1 MMGAMQASDKNP
13 QRSESRASVYAMF
26 ALVTVGAALGNLSQT
41 GLNAMLPSTMA
52 EFGVEV
58 DVGQWFTTGYMLV
71 LGVAVPIATFLMQR
85 LDDRRYMLLSFGL
98 FTAGSLIDFVAPEF
112 FSMLLGRV
120 LQAVAV
126 GLLIPKNQTIAMT
139 KFPPGRQA
147 TAMGIAGIALG
158 FAPSVGPTVGGG
170 MDYAFGWRSFFLL
183 LFAISAGLIV
193 LTVAFVRKS
202 DDGDAATRFET
213 LSFVLSTLGFG
224 GVLLGLSQAS
234 TYGFA
239 SLWVWA
245 PAAVGVVCLFLFVHR
260 QRHVEFPLMDLH
272 IFESRKFMAGLMASV
287 FLFACYMGVTLV
299 IPLYVQDVL
308 GGTSLDA
315 GLVTF
320 PTVFTAIL
328 VNPLSGILADK
339 TSPRFSALIFGTF
352 LTVGAILCVFIGE
365 DTPLW
370 LLSIWQTL
378 RAIGVSGLI
387 GPLLTYALSGLQGPL
402 IGHGSSASVII
413 RQVAATFGTAIMVF
427 FVAAL
432 LPLAQVG
439 AIGVAMPYQAAFAFS
454 AVMAVV
460 SLSIIIARVR

>member
-1 MMGAMQASDKNP
+1 
-13 QRSESRASVYAMF
+13 MF
-26 ALVTVGAALGNLSQT
+26 ALVTIGSALGNLSQT
-41 GLNAMLPSTMA
+41 GLNAMLPSTMI

-71 LGVAVPIATFLMQR
+71 LGVAVPIATFLMQK
-85 LDDRRYMLLSFGL
+85 LNDRQYMLLGFGL
-98 FTAGSLIDFVAPEF
+98 FAAGSLLDFVAPEF
-112 FSMLLGRV
+112 FSMLLGRI
-120 LQAVAV
+120 LQAVSV
-126 GLLIPKNQTIAMT
+126 GLLIPKNQTICMT
-139 KFPPGRQA
+139 KFPPGKQA

-158 FAPSVGPTVGGG
+158 FAPSVGPTVGGA
-170 MDYAFGWRSFFLL
+170 MDSAFGWRSFFLL
-183 LFAISAGLIV
+183 LFVLSATLIV
-193 LTVAFVRKS
+193 LTFVVVRRPAS
-202 DDGDAATRFET
+202 GDGDARFET
-213 LSFVLSTLGFG
+213 LSFILSTLGFG

-239 SLWVWA
+239 SMWVWI
-245 PAAVGVVCLFLFVHR
+245 PVAVGVVCLFLFVRR
-260 QRHVEFPLMDLH
+260 QRHVEYPLMDLR
-272 IFESRKFMAGLMASV
+272 IFESRQFNAGLMAAV

-352 LTVGAILCVFIGE
+352 LAVGAVLCCFVGD

-370 LLSIWQTL
+370 MLSVWQTL

-387 GPLLTYALSGLQGPL
+387 GPLLTFSLAGLKGPL
-402 IGHGSSASVII
+402 IGHGSSAQVVI

-427 FVAAL
+427 CVAAL
-432 LPLAQVG
+432 LPFAADG
-439 AIGVAMPYQAAFAFS
+439 AIGAAVPYQVAFAFS
-454 AVMAVV
+454 ALMGIA
-460 SLSIIIARVR
+460 SLGLIITRVK

>member
-1 MMGAMQASDKNP
+1 
-13 QRSESRASVYAMF
+13 MF
-26 ALVTVGAALGNLSQT
+26 ALVTIGSALGNLSQT
-41 GLNAMLPSTMA
+41 GLNAMLPSTMI

-71 LGVAVPIATFLMQR
+71 LGVAVPIATFLMQK
-85 LDDRRYMLLSFGL
+85 LNDRQYMLLGFGL
-98 FTAGSLIDFVAPEF
+98 FAVGSLLDFVSPEF
-112 FSMLLGRV
+112 FSMLLGRI
-120 LQAVAV
+120 LQAVSV
-126 GLLIPKNQTIAMT
+126 GLLIPKNQTICMT
-139 KFPPGRQA
+139 KFPPGKQA

-158 FAPSVGPTVGGG
+158 FAPSVGPTVGGA
-170 MDYAFGWRSFFLL
+170 MDSAFGWRSFFLL
-183 LFAISAGLIV
+183 LFALSATLIV
-193 LTVAFVRKS
+193 LTFLVVRHPAS
-202 DDGDAATRFET
+202 GDGAARFET
-213 LSFVLSTLGFG
+213 LSLILSSLGFG

-239 SLWVWA
+239 SMWVWI
-245 PAAVGVVCLFLFVHR
+245 PVAVGVVCLFLFVRR
-260 QRHVEFPLMDLH
+260 QRHVEYPLMDLR
-272 IFESRKFMAGLMASV
+272 IFESRQFNAGLMAAV

-352 LTVGAILCVFIGE
+352 LAVGAVLCCFVGD

-370 LLSIWQTL
+370 MLSIWQTL

-387 GPLLTYALSGLQGPL
+387 GPLLTFSLAGLKGPL
-402 IGHGSSASVII
+402 IGHGSSAQVVI

-427 FVAAL
+427 CVAAL
-432 LPLAQVG
+432 LPFAADG
-439 AIGVAMPYQAAFAFS
+439 AIGAAVPYQVAFAFS
-454 AVMAVV
+454 ALMGIA
-460 SLSIIIARVR
+460 SLGLIITRVK

>member
-1 MMGAMQASDKNP
+1 
-13 QRSESRASVYAMF
+13 MF
-26 ALVTVGAALGNLSQT
+26 ALVTIGSALGNLSQT
-41 GLNAMLPSTMA
+41 GLNAMLPSTMI

-71 LGVAVPIATFLMQR
+71 LGVAVPIATFLMQK
-85 LDDRRYMLLSFGL
+85 LNDRQYMLLGFGL
-98 FTAGSLIDFVAPEF
+98 FAAGSLLDFVAPEF
-112 FSMLLGRV
+112 FSMLLGRI
-120 LQAVAV
+120 LQAVSV
-126 GLLIPKNQTIAMT
+126 GLLIPKNQTICMT
-139 KFPPGRQA
+139 KFPPGKQA

-158 FAPSVGPTVGGG
+158 FAPSVGPTVGGA
-170 MDYAFGWRSFFLL
+170 MDSAFGWRSFFLL
-183 LFAISAGLIV
+183 LFVLSATLIV
-193 LTVAFVRKS
+193 LTFVVVRRPAS
-202 DDGDAATRFET
+202 GDGDARFET
-213 LSFVLSTLGFG
+213 PSFILSTLGFG

-239 SLWVWA
+239 SMWVWI
-245 PAAVGVVCLFLFVHR
+245 PVAVGVVCLFLFVRR
-260 QRHVEFPLMDLH
+260 QRHVEYPLMDLR
-272 IFESRKFMAGLMASV
+272 IFESRQFNAGLMAAV

-352 LTVGAILCVFIGE
+352 LAVGAVLCCFVGD

-370 LLSIWQTL
+370 MLSVWQTL

-387 GPLLTYALSGLQGPL
+387 GPLLTFSLAGLKGPL
-402 IGHGSSASVII
+402 IGHGSSAQVVI

-427 FVAAL
+427 CVAAL
-432 LPLAQVG
+432 LPFAADG
-439 AIGVAMPYQAAFAFS
+439 AIGAAVPYQVAFAFS
-454 AVMAVV
+454 ALMGIA
-460 SLSIIIARVR
+460 SLGLIITRVK

>member
-1 MMGAMQASDKNP
+1 
-13 QRSESRASVYAMF
+13 MF
-26 ALVTVGAALGNLSQT
+26 ALVTIGSALGNLSQT
-41 GLNAMLPSTMA
+41 GLNAMLPSTMI

-71 LGVAVPIATFLMQR
+71 LGVAVPIATFLMQK
-85 LDDRRYMLLSFGL
+85 LNDRQYMLLGFGL
-98 FTAGSLIDFVAPEF
+98 FAVGSLLDFVSPEF
-112 FSMLLGRV
+112 FSMLLGRI
-120 LQAVAV
+120 LQAVSV
-126 GLLIPKNQTIAMT
+126 GLLIPKNQTICMT
-139 KFPPGRQA
+139 KFPPGKQA

-158 FAPSVGPTVGGG
+158 FAPSVGPTVGGA
-170 MDYAFGWRSFFLL
+170 MDSAFGWRSFFLL
-183 LFAISAGLIV
+183 LFVLSATLIV
-193 LTVAFVRKS
+193 LTFVVVRRPAS
-202 DDGDAATRFET
+202 GDGDARFET
-213 LSFVLSTLGFG
+213 LSFILSTLGFG

-239 SLWVWA
+239 SMWVWV
-245 PAAVGVVCLFLFVHR
+245 PVGVGIVCLFLFVRR
-260 QRHVEFPLMDLH
+260 QRHVEYPLMDLR
-272 IFESRKFMAGLMASV
+272 IFESRQFNAGLMAAV

-352 LTVGAILCVFIGE
+352 LAVGAVLCCFVGD

-370 LLSIWQTL
+370 MLSVWQTL

-387 GPLLTYALSGLQGPL
+387 GPLLTFSLAGLKGPL
-402 IGHGSSASVII
+402 IGHGSSAQVVI

-427 FVAAL
+427 CVAAL
-432 LPLAQVG
+432 LPFAADG
-439 AIGVAMPYQAAFAFS
+439 AIGAAVPYQVAFAFS
-454 AVMAVV
+454 ALMGIA
-460 SLSIIIARVR
+460 SLGLIITRVK

>member
-1 MMGAMQASDKNP
+1 
-13 QRSESRASVYAMF
+13 MF
-26 ALVTVGAALGNLSQT
+26 ALVTIGSALGNLSQT
-41 GLNAMLPSTMA
+41 GLNAMLPSTMI

-71 LGVAVPIATFLMQR
+71 LGVAVPIATFLMQK
-85 LDDRRYMLLSFGL
+85 LNDRQYMLLGFGL
-98 FTAGSLIDFVAPEF
+98 FAAGSLLDFVAPEF
-112 FSMLLGRV
+112 FSMLLGRI
-120 LQAVAV
+120 LQAVSV
-126 GLLIPKNQTIAMT
+126 GLLIPKNQTICMT
-139 KFPPGRQA
+139 KFPPGKQA

-158 FAPSVGPTVGGG
+158 FAPSVGPTVGGA
-170 MDYAFGWRSFFLL
+170 MDSAFGWRSFFLL
-183 LFAISAGLIV
+183 LFVLSATLIV
-193 LTVAFVRKS
+193 LTFVVVRRPAS
-202 DDGDAATRFET
+202 GDGDARFET
-213 LSFVLSTLGFG
+213 LSFILSTLGFG

-239 SLWVWA
+239 SMWVWI
-245 PAAVGVVCLFLFVHR
+245 PVAVGVVCLFLFVRR
-260 QRHVEFPLMDLH
+260 QRHVEYPLMDLR
-272 IFESRKFMAGLMASV
+272 IFESRQFNAGLMAAV

-352 LTVGAILCVFIGE
+352 LAVGAVLCCFVGD

-370 LLSIWQTL
+370 MLSIWQTL

-387 GPLLTYALSGLQGPL
+387 GPLLTFSLAGLKGPL
-402 IGHGSSASVII
+402 IGHGSSAQVVI

-427 FVAAL
+427 CVAAL
-432 LPLAQVG
+432 LPFAADG
-439 AIGVAMPYQAAFAFS
+439 AIGAAVPYQVAFAFS
-454 AVMAVV
+454 ALMGIA
-460 SLSIIIARVR
+460 SLGLIITRVK

>member
-1 MMGAMQASDKNP
+1 
-13 QRSESRASVYAMF
+13 MF
-26 ALVTVGAALGNLSQT
+26 ALVTIGSALGNLSQT
-41 GLNAMLPSTMA
+41 GLNAMLPSTMI

-71 LGVAVPIATFLMQR
+71 LGVAVPIATFLMQK
-85 LDDRRYMLLSFGL
+85 LNDRQYMLLGFGL
-98 FTAGSLIDFVAPEF
+98 FAAGSLLDFVAPEF
-112 FSMLLGRV
+112 FSMLLGRI
-120 LQAVAV
+120 LQAVSV
-126 GLLIPKNQTIAMT
+126 GLLIPKNQTICMT
-139 KFPPGRQA
+139 KFPPGKQA

-158 FAPSVGPTVGGG
+158 FAPSVGPTVGGA
-170 MDYAFGWRSFFLL
+170 MDSAFGWRSFFLL
-183 LFAISAGLIV
+183 LFVLSATLIV
-193 LTVAFVRKS
+193 LTFVVVRRPALG
-202 DDGDAATRFET
+202 DGDARFET
-213 LSFVLSTLGFG
+213 PSFILSTLGFG

-239 SLWVWA
+239 SMWVWI
-245 PAAVGVVCLFLFVHR
+245 PVAVGVVCLFLFVRR
-260 QRHVEFPLMDLH
+260 QRHVEYPLMDLR
-272 IFESRKFMAGLMASV
+272 IFESRQFNAGLMAAV

-352 LTVGAILCVFIGE
+352 LAVGAVLCCFVGD

-370 LLSIWQTL
+370 MLSIWQTL

-387 GPLLTYALSGLQGPL
+387 GPLLTFSLAGLKGPL
-402 IGHGSSASVII
+402 IGHGSSAQVVI

-427 FVAAL
+427 CVAAL
-432 LPLAQVG
+432 LPFAADG
-439 AIGVAMPYQAAFAFS
+439 AIGAAVPYQVAFAFS
-454 AVMAVV
+454 ALMGIA
-460 SLSIIIARVR
+460 SLGLIITRVK

>member
-1 MMGAMQASDKNP
+1 
-13 QRSESRASVYAMF
+13 MF
-26 ALVTVGAALGNLSQT
+26 ALVTIGSALGNLSQT
-41 GLNAMLPSTMA
+41 GLNAMLPSTMI

-71 LGVAVPIATFLMQR
+71 LGVAVPIATFLMQK
-85 LDDRRYMLLSFGL
+85 LNDRQYMLLGFGL
-98 FTAGSLIDFVAPEF
+98 FAAGSLLDFVAPEF
-112 FSMLLGRV
+112 FSMLLGRI
-120 LQAVAV
+120 LQAVSV
-126 GLLIPKNQTIAMT
+126 GLLIPKNQTICMT
-139 KFPPGRQA
+139 KFPPGKQA

-158 FAPSVGPTVGGG
+158 FAPSVGPTVGGA
-170 MDYAFGWRSFFLL
+170 MDSAFGWRSFFLL
-183 LFAISAGLIV
+183 LFVLSATLIV
-193 LTVAFVRKS
+193 LTFVVVRRPALG
-202 DDGDAATRFET
+202 DGDARFET
-213 LSFVLSTLGFG
+213 PSFILSTLGFG

-239 SLWVWA
+239 SMWVWI
-245 PAAVGVVCLFLFVHR
+245 PVAVGVVCLFLFVRR
-260 QRHVEFPLMDLH
+260 QRHVEYPLMDLR
-272 IFESRKFMAGLMASV
+272 IFESRQFNAGLMAAV

-352 LTVGAILCVFIGE
+352 LAVGAVLCCFVGD

-370 LLSIWQTL
+370 MLSVWQTL

-387 GPLLTYALSGLQGPL
+387 GPLLTFSLAGLKGPL
-402 IGHGSSASVII
+402 IGHGSSAQVVI

-427 FVAAL
+427 CVAAL
-432 LPLAQVG
+432 LPFAADG
-439 AIGVAMPYQAAFAFS
+439 AIGAAVPYQVAFAFS
-454 AVMAVV
+454 ALMGIA
-460 SLSIIIARVR
+460 SLGLIITRVK

>member
-1 MMGAMQASDKNP
+1 
-13 QRSESRASVYAMF
+13 MF
-26 ALVTVGAALGNLSQT
+26 ALVTIGSALGNLSQT
-41 GLNAMLPSTMA
+41 GLNAMLPSTMI

-71 LGVAVPIATFLMQR
+71 LGVAVPIATFLMQK
-85 LDDRRYMLLSFGL
+85 LNDRQYMLLGFGL
-98 FTAGSLIDFVAPEF
+98 FAAGSLLDFVAPEF
-112 FSMLLGRV
+112 FSMLLGRI
-120 LQAVAV
+120 LQAVSV
-126 GLLIPKNQTIAMT
+126 GLLIPKNQTICMT
-139 KFPPGRQA
+139 KFPPGKQA

-158 FAPSVGPTVGGG
+158 FAPSVGPTVGGA
-170 MDYAFGWRSFFLL
+170 MDSAFGWRSFFLL
-183 LFAISAGLIV
+183 LFVLSATLIV
-193 LTVAFVRKS
+193 LTFVVVRRPALG
-202 DDGDAATRFET
+202 DGDARFET
-213 LSFVLSTLGFG
+213 PSFILSTLGFG

-239 SLWVWA
+239 SMWVWI
-245 PAAVGVVCLFLFVHR
+245 PVAVGVVCLFLFVRR
-260 QRHVEFPLMDLH
+260 QRHVEYPLMDLR
-272 IFESRKFMAGLMASV
+272 IFESRQFNAGLMAAV

-352 LTVGAILCVFIGE
+352 LAVGAVLCCFVGD

-370 LLSIWQTL
+370 MLSVWQTL

-387 GPLLTYALSGLQGPL
+387 GPLLTFSLAGLKGPL
-402 IGHGSSASVII
+402 IGHGSSAQVVI

-427 FVAAL
+427 CVAAL
-432 LPLAQVG
+432 LPFAADG
-439 AIGVAMPYQAAFAFS
+439 AVGVAVPYQVAFAFS
-454 AVMAVV
+454 ALMGIA
-460 SLSIIIARVR
+460 SLGLIITRVK

>member
-1 MMGAMQASDKNP
+1 
-13 QRSESRASVYAMF
+13 MF
-26 ALVTVGAALGNLSQT
+26 ALVTIGSALGNLSQT
-41 GLNAMLPSTMA
+41 GLNAMLPSTMI

-71 LGVAVPIATFLMQR
+71 LGVAVPIATFLMQK
-85 LDDRRYMLLSFGL
+85 LNDRQYMLLGFGL
-98 FTAGSLIDFVAPEF
+98 FAAGSLLDFVAPEF
-112 FSMLLGRV
+112 FSMLLGRI
-120 LQAVAV
+120 LQAVSV
-126 GLLIPKNQTIAMT
+126 GLLIPKNQTICMT
-139 KFPPGRQA
+139 KFPPGKQA

-158 FAPSVGPTVGGG
+158 FAPSVGPTVGGA
-170 MDYAFGWRSFFLL
+170 MDSAFGWRSFFLL
-183 LFAISAGLIV
+183 LFVLSATLIV
-193 LTVAFVRKS
+193 LTFVVVRRPAS
-202 DDGDAATRFET
+202 GDGDARFET
-213 LSFVLSTLGFG
+213 PSFILSTLGFG

-239 SLWVWA
+239 SMWVWI
-245 PAAVGVVCLFLFVHR
+245 PVAVGVVCLFLFVRR
-260 QRHVEFPLMDLH
+260 QRHVEYPLMDLR
-272 IFESRKFMAGLMASV
+272 IFESRQFNAGLMAAV

-352 LTVGAILCVFIGE
+352 LAVGAVLCCFVGD

-370 LLSIWQTL
+370 MLSIWQTL

-387 GPLLTYALSGLQGPL
+387 GPLLTFSLAGLKGPL
-402 IGHGSSASVII
+402 IGHGSSAQVVI

-427 FVAAL
+427 CVAAL
-432 LPLAQVG
+432 LPFAADG
-439 AIGVAMPYQAAFAFS
+439 AIGAAVPYQVAFAFS
-454 AVMAVV
+454 ALMGIA
-460 SLSIIIARVR
+460 SLGLIITRVK

>member
-1 MMGAMQASDKNP
+1 
-13 QRSESRASVYAMF
+13 MF
-26 ALVTVGAALGNLSQT
+26 ALVTIGSALGNLSQT
-41 GLNAMLPSTMA
+41 GLNAMLPSTMI

-71 LGVAVPIATFLMQR
+71 LGVAVPIATFLMQK
-85 LDDRRYMLLSFGL
+85 LNDRQYMLLGFGL
-98 FTAGSLIDFVAPEF
+98 FAAGSLLDFVAPEF
-112 FSMLLGRV
+112 FSMLLGRI
-120 LQAVAV
+120 LQAVSV
-126 GLLIPKNQTIAMT
+126 GLLIPKNQTICMT
-139 KFPPGRQA
+139 KFPPGKQA

-158 FAPSVGPTVGGG
+158 FAPSVGPTVGGA
-170 MDYAFGWRSFFLL
+170 MDSAFGWRSFFLL
-183 LFAISAGLIV
+183 LFVLSATLIV
-193 LTVAFVRKS
+193 LTFVVVRRPAS
-202 DDGDAATRFET
+202 GDGDARFET
-213 LSFVLSTLGFG
+213 LSFILSTLGFG

-239 SLWVWA
+239 SMWVWI
-245 PAAVGVVCLFLFVHR
+245 PVAVGVVCLFLFVRR
-260 QRHVEFPLMDLH
+260 QRHVEYPLMDLR
-272 IFESRKFMAGLMASV
+272 IFESRQFNAGLMAAV

-308 GGTSLDA
+308 GGTSLDE

-352 LTVGAILCVFIGE
+352 LAVGAVLCCFVGD

-370 LLSIWQTL
+370 MLSVWQTL

-387 GPLLTYALSGLQGPL
+387 GPLLTFSLAGLKGPL
-402 IGHGSSASVII
+402 IGHGSSAQVVI

-427 FVAAL
+427 CVAAL
-432 LPLAQVG
+432 LPFAADG
-439 AIGVAMPYQAAFAFS
+439 AIGAAVPYQVAFAFS
-454 AVMAVV
+454 ALMGVA
-460 SLSIIIARVR
+460 SLGLIITRVK

>member
-1 MMGAMQASDKNP
+1 
-13 QRSESRASVYAMF
+13 MF
-26 ALVTVGAALGNLSQT
+26 ALVTIGSALGNLSQT
-41 GLNAMLPSTMA
+41 GLNAMLPSTMI

-71 LGVAVPIATFLMQR
+71 LGVAVPIATFLMQK
-85 LDDRRYMLLSFGL
+85 LNDRQYMLLGFGL
-98 FTAGSLIDFVAPEF
+98 FAAGSLLDFVAPEF
-112 FSMLLGRV
+112 FSMLLGRI
-120 LQAVAV
+120 LQAVSV
-126 GLLIPKNQTIAMT
+126 GLLIPKNQTICMT
-139 KFPPGRQA
+139 KFPPGKQA

-158 FAPSVGPTVGGG
+158 FAPSVGPTVGGA
-170 MDYAFGWRSFFLL
+170 MDSAFGWRSFFLL
-183 LFAISAGLIV
+183 LFVLSATLIV
-193 LTVAFVRKS
+193 LTFVVVRRPAS
-202 DDGDAATRFET
+202 GDGDARFET
-213 LSFVLSTLGFG
+213 LSFILSTLGFG

-239 SLWVWA
+239 SMWVWI
-245 PAAVGVVCLFLFVHR
+245 PVAVGVVCLFLFVRR
-260 QRHVEFPLMDLH
+260 QRHVEYPLMDLR
-272 IFESRKFMAGLMASV
+272 IFESRQFNAGLMAAV

-352 LTVGAILCVFIGE
+352 LAVGAVLCCFVGD

-370 LLSIWQTL
+370 MLSIWQTL

-387 GPLLTYALSGLQGPL
+387 GPLLTFSLAGLKGPL
-402 IGHGSSASVII
+402 IGHGSSAQVVI

-427 FVAAL
+427 CVAAL
-432 LPLAQVG
+432 LPFAADG
-439 AIGVAMPYQAAFAFS
+439 AIGAAVPYQVAFAFS
-454 AVMAVV
+454 ALMGVA
-460 SLSIIIARVR
+460 SLGLIITRVK

>member
-1 MMGAMQASDKNP
+1 
-13 QRSESRASVYAMF
+13 MF
-26 ALVTVGAALGNLSQT
+26 ALVTIGSALGNLSQT
-41 GLNAMLPSTMA
+41 GLNAMLPSTMN

-71 LGVAVPIATFLMQR
+71 LGVAVPIATFLMQK
-85 LDDRRYMLLSFGL
+85 LNDRQYMLLGFGL
-98 FTAGSLIDFVAPEF
+98 FAVGSLLDFVSPEF
-112 FSMLLGRV
+112 FSMLLGRI
-120 LQAVAV
+120 LQAVSV
-126 GLLIPKNQTIAMT
+126 GLLIPKNQTICMT
-139 KFPPGRQA
+139 KFPPGKQA

-158 FAPSVGPTVGGG
+158 FAPSVGPTVGGA
-170 MDYAFGWRSFFLL
+170 MDSAFGWRSFFLL
-183 LFAISAGLIV
+183 LFALSATLIV
-193 LTVAFVRKS
+193 LTFLVVRHPAS
-202 DDGDAATRFET
+202 GDGAARFET
-213 LSFVLSTLGFG
+213 LSFILSTLGFG

-239 SLWVWA
+239 SMWVWI
-245 PAAVGVVCLFLFVHR
+245 PVAVGAVCLFLFVRR
-260 QRHVEFPLMDLH
+260 QRHVEYPLMDLR
-272 IFESRKFMAGLMASV
+272 IFESRQFNAGLMAAV

-352 LTVGAILCVFIGE
+352 LAVGAVLCCFVSS

-370 LLSIWQTL
+370 MLSIWQTL

-387 GPLLTYALSGLQGPL
+387 GPLLTFSLAGLKGPL
-402 IGHGSSASVII
+402 IGHGSSAQVVI

-427 FVAAL
+427 CVAAL
-432 LPLAQVG
+432 LPFAADG
-439 AIGVAMPYQAAFAFS
+439 AVGVAVPYQVAFAFS
-454 AVMAVV
+454 ALMGIA
-460 SLSIIIARVR
+460 SLGLIIARVK

>member
-1 MMGAMQASDKNP
+1 
-13 QRSESRASVYAMF
+13 MF
-26 ALVTVGAALGNLSQT
+26 ALVTIGSALGNLSQT
-41 GLNAMLPSTMA
+41 GLNAMLPSTMI

-71 LGVAVPIATFLMQR
+71 LGVAVPIATFLMQK
-85 LDDRRYMLLSFGL
+85 LNDRQYMLLGFGL
-98 FTAGSLIDFVAPEF
+98 FAVGSLLDFVSPEF
-112 FSMLLGRV
+112 FSMLLGRI
-120 LQAVAV
+120 LQAVSV
-126 GLLIPKNQTIAMT
+126 GLLIPKNQTICMT
-139 KFPPGRQA
+139 KFPPGKQA

-158 FAPSVGPTVGGG
+158 FAPSVGPTVGGA
-170 MDYAFGWRSFFLL
+170 MDSAFGWRSFFLL
-183 LFAISAGLIV
+183 LFVLSATLIV
-193 LTVAFVRKS
+193 LTFVVVKHPAS
-202 DDGDAATRFET
+202 GDGDARFET
-213 LSFVLSTLGFG
+213 PSFILSTLGFG

-239 SLWVWA
+239 SMWVWV
-245 PAAVGVVCLFLFVHR
+245 PVAVGVVCLFLFVRR
-260 QRHVEFPLMDLH
+260 QRHVEYPLMDLH
-272 IFESRKFMAGLMASV
+272 IFESRQFNAGLMAAV

-352 LTVGAILCVFIGE
+352 LAVGAVLCCFVGD

-370 LLSIWQTL
+370 MLSIWQTL

-387 GPLLTYALSGLQGPL
+387 GPLLTFSLAGLKGPL
-402 IGHGSSASVII
+402 IGHGSSAQVVI

-427 FVAAL
+427 CVAAL
-432 LPLAQVG
+432 LPFAADGTVG
-439 AIGVAMPYQAAFAFS
+439 AAVPYQVAFAFS
-454 AVMAVV
+454 ALMGVA
-460 SLSIIIARVR
+460 SLGLIITRVK

>member
-1 MMGAMQASDKNP
+1 
-13 QRSESRASVYAMF
+13 MF
-26 ALVTVGAALGNLSQT
+26 ALVTSGSALGNLSQT
-41 GLNAMLPSTMA
+41 GLNAMLPSTMI

-71 LGVAVPIATFLMQR
+71 LGVAVPIATFLMQK
-85 LDDRRYMLLSFGL
+85 LNDRQYMLLGFGL
-98 FTAGSLIDFVAPEF
+98 FAAGSLLDFVAPEF
-112 FSMLLGRV
+112 FSMLLGRI
-120 LQAVAV
+120 LQAVSV
-126 GLLIPKNQTIAMT
+126 GLLIPKNQTICMT
-139 KFPPGRQA
+139 KFPPGKQA

-158 FAPSVGPTVGGG
+158 FAPSVGPTVGGA
-170 MDYAFGWRSFFLL
+170 MDSAFGWRSFFLL
-183 LFAISAGLIV
+183 LFVLSATLIV
-193 LTVAFVRKS
+193 LTFVVVRRPAS
-202 DDGDAATRFET
+202 GDGDARFET
-213 LSFVLSTLGFG
+213 LSFILSTLGFG

-239 SLWVWA
+239 SMWVWI
-245 PAAVGVVCLFLFVHR
+245 PVAVGVVCLFLFVRR
-260 QRHVEFPLMDLH
+260 QRHVEYPLMDLR
-272 IFESRKFMAGLMASV
+272 IFESRQFNAGLMAAV

-328 VNPLSGILADK
+328 VSPLSGILADK

-352 LTVGAILCVFIGE
+352 LAVGAVLCCFVGD

-370 LLSIWQTL
+370 MLSVWQTL

-387 GPLLTYALSGLQGPL
+387 GPLLTFSLAGLKGPL
-402 IGHGSSASVII
+402 IGHGSSAQVVI

-427 FVAAL
+427 CVAAL
-432 LPLAQVG
+432 LPFAADG
-439 AIGVAMPYQAAFAFS
+439 AIGAAVPYQVAFAFS
-454 AVMAVV
+454 ALMGIA
-460 SLSIIIARVR
+460 SLGLIITRVK

>member
-1 MMGAMQASDKNP
+1 
-13 QRSESRASVYAMF
+13 MF
-26 ALVTVGAALGNLSQT
+26 ALVTIGSALGNLSQT
-41 GLNAMLPSTMA
+41 GLNAMLPSTMI

-71 LGVAVPIATFLMQR
+71 LGVAVPIATFLMQK
-85 LDDRRYMLLSFGL
+85 LNDRQYMLLGFGL
-98 FTAGSLIDFVAPEF
+98 FAAGSLLDFVAPEF
-112 FSMLLGRV
+112 FSMLLGRI
-120 LQAVAV
+120 LQAVSV
-126 GLLIPKNQTIAMT
+126 GLLIPKNQTICMT
-139 KFPPGRQA
+139 KFPPGKQA

-158 FAPSVGPTVGGG
+158 FAPSVGPTVGGA
-170 MDYAFGWRSFFLL
+170 MDSAFGWRSFFLL
-183 LFAISAGLIV
+183 LFVLSATLIV
-193 LTVAFVRKS
+193 LTFVVVRRPAS
-202 DDGDAATRFET
+202 GDGDARFET
-213 LSFVLSTLGFG
+213 LSFILSTLGFG

-239 SLWVWA
+239 SMWVWI
-245 PAAVGVVCLFLFVHR
+245 PVAVGVVCLFLFVRR
-260 QRHVEFPLMDLH
+260 QRHVEYPLMDLR
-272 IFESRKFMAGLMASV
+272 IFESRQFNAGLMAAV

-352 LTVGAILCVFIGE
+352 LAVGAVLCCFVGD

-370 LLSIWQTL
+370 MLSIWQTL

-387 GPLLTYALSGLQGPL
+387 GPLLTFSLAGLKGPL
-402 IGHGSSASVII
+402 IGHGSSAQVVI

-427 FVAAL
+427 CVAAL
-432 LPLAQVG
+432 LPFAADG
-439 AIGVAMPYQAAFAFS
+439 AIGAAVPYQVAFAFS
-454 AVMAVV
+454 ALMGIA
-460 SLSIIIARVR
+460 SLGLIIMRVK

>member
-1 MMGAMQASDKNP
+1 
-13 QRSESRASVYAMF
+13 MF
-26 ALVTVGAALGNLSQT
+26 ALVTIGSALGNLSQT
-41 GLNAMLPSTMA
+41 GLNAMLPSTMF

-71 LGVAVPIATFLMQR
+71 LGVAVPIATFLMQK
-85 LDDRRYMLLSFGL
+85 LNDRQYMLLGFGL
-98 FTAGSLIDFVAPEF
+98 FAVGSLLDFVSPEF
-112 FSMLLGRV
+112 FSMLLGRI
-120 LQAVAV
+120 LQAVSV
-126 GLLIPKNQTIAMT
+126 GLLIPKNQTICMT
-139 KFPPGRQA
+139 KFPPGKQA

-158 FAPSVGPTVGGG
+158 FAPSVGPTVGGA
-170 MDYAFGWRSFFLL
+170 MDSAFGWRSFFLL
-183 LFAISAGLIV
+183 LFVLSATLIV
-193 LTVAFVRKS
+193 LTFLVIKPSAS
-202 DDGDAATRFET
+202 GDGEARFET
-213 LSFVLSTLGFG
+213 LSFILSTLGFG

-234 TYGFA
+234 RYGFA
-239 SLWVWA
+239 SLWVWV
-245 PAAVGVVCLFLFVHR
+245 PVAVGVVCLFLFVRR
-260 QRHVEFPLMDLH
+260 QRHVEYPLMDLR
-272 IFESRKFMAGLMASV
+272 IFESRQFNAGLMAAV

-352 LTVGAILCVFIGE
+352 LAVGAVLCCFVGD

-370 LLSIWQTL
+370 MLSVWQTL

-387 GPLLTYALSGLQGPL
+387 GPLLTFSLAGLKGPL
-402 IGHGSSASVII
+402 IGHGSSAQVVI

-427 FVAAL
+427 CVAAL
-432 LPLAQVG
+432 LPFTIDGTIG
-439 AIGVAMPYQAAFAFS
+439 AAVPYQVAFVFS
-454 AVMAVV
+454 ALMGIA
-460 SLSIIIARVR
+460 SLGLIITRVK